1 MERRTLGRTGIEVSV
16 AGLGCGGY
24 SRLGMARGGT
34 PGEAQAVVSE
44 ALDLGINF
52 FDTARAYGTEEVVG
66 KAVAGCRESVVISTK
81 TLFRDR
87 DGRYMPADRLVAS
100 LERSLARLQTDYV
113 DVYSLHGVTPE
124 HLDACLEQFVPTL
137 QEQVRLGKIRHL
149 GVTESFMNDPAHE
162 MLQRAIPTGLFD
174 VVMVGFNFLN
184 ASARESV
191 FKLAQEH
198 GVGTQVMHAVR
209 RALVDLG
216 TLAETLDKL
225 VEAGEIDASRI
236 NPADPIDFLRDP
248 EGVQSLTEAA
258 YRFCRHEPGVSVV
271 LTGTGS
277 RDHLRDNTAA
287 INGAELPC
295 NLRQKLQQVFSGVK
309 SASGD

>member
-1 MERRTLGRTGIEVSV
+1 MERTTLGSTGIEVSV

-34 PGEAQAVVSE
+34 PEEAQAVVSE

-52 FDTARAYGTEEVVG
+52 LDTARAYGTEEVVG
-66 KAVAGCRESVVISTK
+66 KAIAGCRDQVVVSTK

-87 DGRYMPADRLVAS
+87 DGKYMAPDRLVAS
-100 LERSLARLQTDYV
+100 LERSLERLQTDYV

-124 HLDACLEQFVPTL
+124 HLEACVEHFVPTL

-149 GVTESFMNDPAHE
+149 GITESFMNDPAHD
-162 MLQRAIPTGLFD
+162 MLRRAIPMGVFD

-184 ASARESV
+184 ASARDSV
-191 FKLAQEH
+191 FQPAQEH

-209 RALVDLG
+209 RALVDLDALSD
-216 TLAETLDKL
+216 TVAKL
-225 VEAGEIDASRI
+225 VAASEIDPAGI
-236 NPADPIDFLRDP
+236 NAADPVDFLRDP
-248 EGVQSLTEAA
+248 VGVQTLTEAA

-277 RDHLRDNTAA
+277 REHLRENTAA
-287 INGAELPC
+287 INGAVLPAEL
-295 NLRQKLQQVFSGVK
+295 QQQLQQVFGRVK
-309 SASGD
+309 TASGD